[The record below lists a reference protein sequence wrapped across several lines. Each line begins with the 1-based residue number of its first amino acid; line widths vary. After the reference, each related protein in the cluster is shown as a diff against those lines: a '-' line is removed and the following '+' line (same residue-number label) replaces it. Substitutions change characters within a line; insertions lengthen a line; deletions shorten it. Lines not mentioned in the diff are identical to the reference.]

1 MPGSIRPTVPNLLN
15 IGVFKASAGA
25 VSVTP

>member
-1 MPGSIRPTVPNLLN
+1 MPGMIRPTVPKRLN
-15 IGVFKASAGA
+15 IGVFIASTGA

>member
-1 MPGSIRPTVPNLLN
+1 MPGKMRPTAPNLLN

>member
-1 MPGSIRPTVPNLLN
+1 MPGSRRPTVPNLLN
-15 IGVFKASAGA
+15 IGVLSAITGA

>member
-1 MPGSIRPTVPNLLN
+1 MPGSSRPTLPNLLN
-15 IGVFKASAGA
+15 IGVLSAITGE

>member
-1 MPGSIRPTVPNLLN
+1 MPGRMRPTVPNLLN
-15 IGVFKASAGA
+15 IGVLSASTGA

>member
-1 MPGSIRPTVPNLLN
+1 MPGSSRPTVPNLLN
-15 IGVFKASAGA
+15 IGVLSASTGA